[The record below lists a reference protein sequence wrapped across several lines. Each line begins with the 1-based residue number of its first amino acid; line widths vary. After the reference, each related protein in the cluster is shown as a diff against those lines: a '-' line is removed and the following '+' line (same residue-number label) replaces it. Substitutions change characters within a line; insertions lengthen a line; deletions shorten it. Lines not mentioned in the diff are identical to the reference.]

1 MVLFLSLVYAS
12 EPTATLL
19 VSPEGNYHLNISLHQ
34 QWENAEVTI
43 DQPIGQL
50 FRSDFEGLQSEG
62 VFETIPE
69 LLNIRMNLANQNE
82 GAFFQTSLLPVFT
95 PFQNPSLAGTKSK
108 PLQDYSLSWKWYRF
122 FYDKLTSHDK
132 SQF

>member
-1 MVLFLSLVYAS
+1 MYLLLCHVYAS

-19 VSPEGNYHLNISLHQ
+19 VSPEGDYHLNISLHQ

-43 DQPIGQL
+43 DHPIGQL
-50 FRSDFEGLQSEG
+50 FHRDFEGLQSEG

-82 GAFFQTSLLPVFT
+82 GAFLQTSLLPV
-95 PFQNPSLAGTKSK
+95 
-108 PLQDYSLSWKWYRF
+108 YLSPTQKRLHHHLHF
-122 FYDKLTSHDK
+122 
-132 SQF
+132 